1 MQAQSD
7 FFLVWWSHTRKLIP
21 KPWRHSFD
29 TLVVLICWLLWKER
43 NDKTFDRRVRTVQE
57 VIVRVNDEITAWAQA
72 GFRHLEMFVALLVAS
87 PGREIMAV

>member
-1 MQAQSD
+1 M
-7 FFLVWWSHTRKLIP
+7 
-21 KPWRHSFD
+21 
-29 TLVVLICWLLWKER
+29 WKER